1 MSGLKYSERG
11 VLSMPVRSLEWV
23 SFKMHSA
30 LEFVEIM
37 IPCCDALY
45 TRLLA
50 RDTSATRVGISM
62 RKCT

>member
-1 MSGLKYSERG
+1 
-11 VLSMPVRSLEWV
+11 MPVRSLEWV